1 MPFFTV
7 LLVDVK
13 VDRCFFFEC
22 FGCTPA
28 APVCSE
34 GARPAIAVLLK
45 GSELAK
51 PMDGA
56 VTSRGP
62 FISVPTMELLRP
74 ASHNPLVS
82 PSLTENNSWISI

>member
-1 MPFFTV
+1 V
-7 LLVDVK
+7 
-13 VDRCFFFEC
+13 FFFEC

-34 GARPAIAVLLK
+34 GLRPVIAVLLK

-56 VTSRGP
+56 VTYRGHSCLCP
-62 FISVPTMELLRP
+62 QWNYFALQVTIRLSAHHLQRTT
-74 ASHNPLVS
+74 AG
-82 PSLTENNSWISI
+82 